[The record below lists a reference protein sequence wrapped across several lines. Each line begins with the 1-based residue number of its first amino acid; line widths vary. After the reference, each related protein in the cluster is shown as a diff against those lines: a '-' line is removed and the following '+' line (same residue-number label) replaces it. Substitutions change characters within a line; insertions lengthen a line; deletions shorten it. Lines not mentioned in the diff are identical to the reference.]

1 LALASR
7 SCVAE
12 PGGTLK
18 IALPPRPALHIYPPR
33 VPPVMFARGNRGD
46 AMTAIDYILIFIVI
60 VLIILWLLARA
71 R

>member
-1 LALASR
+1 
-7 SCVAE
+7 
-12 PGGTLK
+12 LK